1 MEYCEFCEED
11 VSGNILHC
19 ELYTCM
25 VNELNYLKQ
34 ARINK
39 EGDIEEQKY
48 RNIRI
53 NQLKDLL
60 KDDFECMFTEKK
72 FNTLNEILD
81 HERTSWGCKVIQ
93 RETSVYMS
101 VFCPDCGKEFIDRGQ
116 KMQVKYLLN
125 RHMKKCAINKE
136 RYLRLELEKL
146 VTTLSSEKMVEVIR
160 FIKET

>member
-1 MEYCEFCEED
+1 MEYCEFCEVEVD
-11 VSGNILHC
+11 SDTHC
-19 ELYTCM
+19 DLYTCM

-39 EGDIEEQKY
+39 EGNITEQKD
-48 RNIRI
+48 RNDRI
-53 NQLKDLL
+53 NELKDLL
-60 KDDFECMFTEKK
+60 KEDFECMLTGKT

-81 HERTSWGCKVIQ
+81 HERTSFGAKVLQ
-93 RETSVYMS
+93 RETSVYKS

-116 KMQVKYLLN
+116 KMPVKYLLN
-125 RHMKKCAINKE
+125 RHMRKCAINKE
-136 RYLRLELEKL
+136 RYLRLELQKL